1 MLHIY
6 HIIIIVK
13 SFNYRIFLQKRNW
26 GSSDHPFRT
35 RHPLHFHLSFFFF
48 HFSSCVSCFVC
59 IIVCSWGVV
68 ELYYACNSFH
78 NIHGFK
84 RIGGFCF
91 VCVYSCVCV
100 HSLNKRMIGDI
111 ATKKIYIKK
120 KNRKTLKEEYLL
132 LNWIINIRMNI
143 KWLILLT

>member
-91 VCVYSCVCV
+91 VCVFVCMCAFV
-100 HSLNKRMIGDI
+100 EQKDDWRHCHEKN
-111 ATKKIYIKK
+111 IYKK